1 MTPRSKPLEK
11 DRKKANRSKE
21 TRDFENEDRAA
32 RKRLDNLRRRRKP
45 LERD

>member
-1 MTPRSKPLEK
+1 MKRTEKNSKG
-11 DRKKANRSKE
+11 
-21 TRDFENEDRAA
+21 TREFENEDRAA